1 MRSSFEE
8 TSTMLLD
15 AGVHA
20 EVDRLQGVS
29 QSIIFGQPARIG
41 TGCFDLLMDMEH
53 CSKAETYPSSS
64 GSVDMEVP
72 CAKTSAD
79 YYCIR
84 RVGDN
89 IFPKLKSNQVIY
101 PISMFFYL
109 KFYIDLFLYRMLDQ
123 SVSR

>member
-1 MRSSFEE
+1 MRSSFEK
-8 TSTMLLD
+8 TSTMMLD

-29 QSIIFGQPARIG
+29 QSIIFGQQARIG

-53 CSKAETYPSSS
+53 CAKAETFPPSS
-64 GSVDMEVP
+64 GSVVMEVP
-72 CAKTSAD
+72 CAKTSSD

-84 RVGDN
+84 RVGDY

-101 PISMFFYL
+101 PIL
-109 KFYIDLFLYRMLDQ
+109 IFLI
-123 SVSR
+123 